1 MAKKIVGI
9 YYIQNNT
16 NGKRYIGSSADIT
29 RRLNT
34 HLSYL
39 RNGKHVNVHL
49 SRAWNINGES
59 AFETGICEIVTD
71 VSTLIERE
79 QAWIDSDGYYNIA
92 PAAGSTRGF
101 KQSAEF
107 KAAQSA
113 RLMGEGNPMFG
124 KKRPEIG
131 EILRKAN
138 RGKTL
143 TDEHKRKC
151 SEALRGKGVGIPLSE
166 ERKAKIGDANRGK
179 KRTEEQKAKLSA
191 TRKTRPPISEETRE
205 KLRISSSGFKH
216 SVETR
221 ERLSQ
226 IKLGIPRSIESILK
240 QKETVRKKKELKAEV

>member
-131 EILRKAN
+131 EMMKLIHTGRK
-138 RGKTL
+138 L
-143 TDEHKRKC
+143 TEEHKLKC
-151 SEALRGKGVGIPLSE
+151 SIALKGKDAGVPLSE
-166 ERKAKIGDANRGK
+166 ERKTKIGDANRGRVLTK
-179 KRTEEQKAKLSA
+179 EHKAKISA
-191 TRKTRPPISEETRE
+191 AQQNRQPISEETRE

-240 QKETVRKKKELKAEV
+240 QKETVRKRKELKAEL